1 MGKKAAWAEIKATR
15 QRGYAIS
22 RAEFSFGVMTLAAPI
37 FDGFGNV
44 QMVLQCPGLID
55 RVIENEA
62 TIAAELR
69 RSAER
74 LNAILGGSA
83 RGWRR
88 ARLARPIFNLDGAS
102 LVATLPKRI
111 LFYIENN

>member
-1 MGKKAAWAEIKATR
+1 MPP
-15 QRGYAIS
+15 S
-22 RAEFSFGVMTLAAPI
+22 I

-55 RVIENEA
+55 RVIKNEA

-74 LNAILGGSA
+74 LNAILGGS
-83 RGWRR
+83 
-88 ARLARPIFNLDGAS
+88 PE
-102 LVATLPKRI
+102 VAPH
-111 LFYIENN
+111 

>member
-1 MGKKAAWAEIKATR
+1 MPP
-15 QRGYAIS
+15 S
-22 RAEFSFGVMTLAAPI
+22 I

-55 RVIENEA
+55 RVIKNEA

-74 LNAILGGSA
+74 LNAILGGSP
-83 RGWRR
+83 RWRR
-88 ARLARPIFNLDGAS
+88 ARFARPVFDLDGAP
-102 LVATLPKRI
+102 LVATLPERI